1 MFSLS
6 QSFNPHCRLERGRLI
21 LVWTSFSFFV
31 VVTPPLP
38 PLLPKLCYILHTMTS
53 ANTDA
58 IILNFIQDQV
68 SQNTEIRPMSI
79 FCNDF
84 NLAHPDHAAPWKTI
98 HGRVR
103 KALRNFPHEKY
114 DDTTLAKML
123 FCLAQ
128 PLIVVNLRKV
138 KERLGNSGILRVD
151 KSSVITYY
159 KNDEIELKGTHQRK
173 NKRERARDERTR
185 RETQEFER
193 ERFSNLEVKFERQ
206 MEEEAREL
214 GEREKAKEEAQR
226 KAEEERIRM
235 ELYNAPNEDWGF
247 DDPNIPSTSDQSRTR
262 SAGGQANQ
270 EKEAS
275 APVTEPARVEVSGVV
290 SQPDLTETPHR
301 PIHEESTRAFS
312 CFWIKGID
320 NPDGTLLN
328 DDRRVGVEVDQ
339 EEEAGTPVAKRPRVE
354 VSVSQPT
361 LPESSRSQIHEADST
376 VFSIGSSSPPITVK
390 SYFYF
395 SLLKSIHEFTVVLE
409 DPSLESLRKE
419 VFEEL
424 LKPESVTMQ
433 ISENK
438 ISEALD
444 EGIKIAV
451 KSAKSDTSGQSIG
464 LIEFMRLLKLQLLNI
479 GFPNDNKCV
488 IRITDIIRE
497 SSQEMVIPM
506 NKVRFAMETIFE
518 KARQ

>member
-1 MFSLS
+1 
-6 QSFNPHCRLERGRLI
+6 
-21 LVWTSFSFFV
+21 
-31 VVTPPLP
+31 
-38 PLLPKLCYILHTMTS
+38 MTS

-84 NLAHPDHAAPWKTI
+84 NSAHPDHAAPWKTI

-103 KALRNFPHEKY
+103 KALRNIPHENY

-159 KNDEIELKGTHQRK
+159 KNDEVELKGTHQRK
-173 NKRERARDERTR
+173 NKRERARDERNR

-214 GEREKAKEEAQR
+214 GEREKAKEEAER
-226 KAEEERIRM
+226 KAEEERLRM
-235 ELYNAPNEDWGF
+235 ELLNASNEDWGF
-247 DDPNIPSTSDQSRTR
+247 DDPNIPSTSDQGRPRLVESQV
-262 SAGGQANQ
+262 GQ
-270 EKEAS
+270 EEEAR
-275 APVTEPARVEVSGVV
+275 APV
-290 SQPDLTETPHR
+290 TETPHR

-312 CFWIKGID
+312 CLWIKGID
-320 NPDGTLLN
+320 NPDGTFFTSN
-328 DDRRVGVEVDQ
+328 YDKPAEVEARQ
-339 EEEAGTPVAKRPRVE
+339 EEEAGAPVAKRPRVE
-354 VSVSQPT
+354 VSASQPT
-361 LPESSRSQIHEADST
+361 LPEPSRPQIHEADST
-376 VFSIGSSSPPITVK
+376 VFSIGSSPAPITVK

-395 SLLKSIHEFTVVLE
+395 SLMKSIHEFTVVLE
-409 DPSLESLRKE
+409 DPALESLRKE

-424 LKPESVTMQ
+424 LKPESVSIQ
-433 ISENK
+433 ISESK

-444 EGIKIAV
+444 EGIKMAV
-451 KSAKSDTSGQSIG
+451 KSAKSVNSGQSIG

-479 GFPNDNKCV
+479 GFPNENECV
-488 IRITDIIRE
+488 TRITDIIRE
-497 SSQEMVIPM
+497 SSQGMVIPM
-506 NKVRFAMETIFE
+506 SKVRFAMETIFE